1 MGQKS
6 AVLIQET
13 EDGRPEL
20 WCSVFSCLPVILSQ
34 TTMSTWFHSSASGLI
49 LKEIDGGVFD
59 KYHSLRKVEGFC
71 KLIFEV

>member
-1 MGQKS
+1 
-6 AVLIQET
+6 
-13 EDGRPEL
+13 
-20 WCSVFSCLPVILSQ
+20 
-34 TTMSTWFHSSASGLI
+34 MSTWFHSSASGLI